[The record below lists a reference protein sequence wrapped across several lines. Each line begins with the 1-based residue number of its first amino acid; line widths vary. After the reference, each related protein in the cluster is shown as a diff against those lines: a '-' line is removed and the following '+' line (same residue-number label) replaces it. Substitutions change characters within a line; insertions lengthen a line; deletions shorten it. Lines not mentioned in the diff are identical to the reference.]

1 MISFKI
7 VEAEARPGNRILNVI
22 KNILLET
29 DRIALQKPIHQ
40 PKHPLRLGS
49 PLPQRRR
56 PPHNHAPRRNAHRNI
71 PIGAAAVD
79 CFHES
84 ISYPLQALS
93 VHNPAPVRVGDEEL
107 LDEELALEFDA
118 GLVDAEAE
126 DSEHP
131 GDHLEE
137 ADPVARADH
146 EERGLA
152 AVGIAV
158 LDGDRLRR
166 GRRGGGRG
174 RFAGGGGGGSNRL
187 GSTSGDAGEGRR
199 WNGVFGKWRRE

>member
-29 DRIALQKPIHQ
+29 DRIVLQKPIHQ
-40 PKHPLRLGS
+40 RKHPLRLRS
-49 PLPQRRR
+49 PLPERWR

-71 PIGAAAVD
+71 PIAAAVD

-93 VHNPAPVRVGDEEL
+93 VHNLVPVRVSDEEL

-126 DSEHP
+126 DFEHP

-137 ADPVARADH
+137 ADPVARTDH

-166 GRRGGGRG
+166 GRRGGR
-174 RFAGGGGGGSNRL
+174 RFAGAGGSNRL
-187 GSTSGDAGEGRR
+187 GSMRGAAEEDRR